1 MTITFALGVAIL
13 FGAGAYLLLKRDLI
27 RIVGGIIL
35 ISNAVTLF
43 ILVVG
48 LTRGAAPI
56 YPLPTDRPISDPLV
70 QSMALTAIVI
80 TFGVTALLLSLVYR
94 VSTAN
99 EPVNEP
105 VNGEDRAADERSGA
119 GEGGE

>member
-99 EPVNEP
+99 EPVN
-105 VNGEDRAADERSGA
+105 GEDRAADERRGA